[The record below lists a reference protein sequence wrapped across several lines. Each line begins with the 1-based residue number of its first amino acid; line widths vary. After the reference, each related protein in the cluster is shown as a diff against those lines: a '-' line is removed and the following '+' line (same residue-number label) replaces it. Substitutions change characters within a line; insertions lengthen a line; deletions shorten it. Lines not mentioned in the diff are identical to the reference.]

1 MSDTILPATTDD
13 NLLNVLAHH
22 AWQDWPSFTFDQ
34 WQQVG
39 EQLAQAK
46 ATAEWAVDMT
56 NWALGNWIEYGDAKW
71 GEKYA
76 QAVDVTGLRES
87 TLQRLAYTVRQF
99 GGRPSHPALPF
110 TYHAEVAF
118 LPEPER
124 EAILDQAQEQGLTR
138 ARIRQLVQQRKFLRD
153 GKPDDSEIRFV
164 LTQALQ
170 DLRQLPP
177 EHWGRLIVWALKPL
191 LKAPGLRDE
200 LLTRLQEEA

>member
-1 MSDTILPATTDD
+1 VPDTILPATTDD

-22 AWQDWPSFTFDQ
+22 AWQDWPSFTFEQ
-34 WQQVG
+34 WYALW
-39 EQLAQAK
+39 ERLAQAK
-46 ATAEWAVDMT
+46 ADAEYAVNT
-56 NWALGNWIEYGDAKW
+56 INWLIGNWIEAGEAVH

-76 QAVDVTGLRES
+76 QAVALTGLHES
-87 TLQRLAYTVRQF
+87 YLQRLAYTVRRF
-99 GGRPSHPALPF
+99 EGRPSHPALPF
-110 TYHAEVAF
+110 TYHSEVAT
-118 LPEPER
+118 LSPPDR
-124 EAILDQAQEQGLTR
+124 KAILDQAQEQGLTR

-164 LTQALQ
+164 LTQAFQ
-170 DLRQLPP
+170 ELRQLPP